1 MTTTPGRRA
10 PARGRPRR
18 DAVRNRERLLEAAG
32 ELLRADPG
40 GVSMPAIADRA
51 GLSVPTAYR
60 YYSALDDLLNAYL
73 HRVIVEL
80 RDYSHDC
87 PKTGPALFEEVAGE
101 WARLLESYGAAMVQL
116 RARSGF
122 LARLRGNDPVISTVR
137 EAWERPVRS
146 VMRHLEI
153 PDEHFEHALFLCN
166 IMFDPREILDLVE
179 TGLTREEALRHLE
192 HAYFQALVGWANAAG
207 A

>member
-1 MTTTPGRRA
+1 
-10 PARGRPRR
+10 
-18 DAVRNRERLLEAAG
+18 
-32 ELLRADPG
+32 
-40 GVSMPAIADRA
+40 MPAIAGRA

-116 RARSGF
+116 RSRSGF

-166 IMFDPREILDLVE
+166 IMFDPREILDLVD
-179 TGLTREEALRHLE
+179 TGLTRDEALLHLE
-192 HAYFQALVGWANAAG
+192 HAYFQALVGWANATG